1 MIDNL
6 IYILILLTV
15 LYILYSNIVN
25 KTYIRIL
32 TQLLILFSFLFINQK
47 IIRYK
52 DLLHFNLFNLKVIRK
67 EGFSDGKN
75 YIRIERDVSNK
86 PGLIWYKIE
95 IFDENNK
102 NIFEGKRAEEEGNL
116 NTWTIGSEIK
126 LKTSGTYEEN
136 SGVNKS
142 INPTTNFDSINISS
156 IGQSIDNIYVGSKP
170 SVEQSNAFVEFQIP
184 SSLSIKNIKIY
195 RYNNSNLDSYYN
207 NIVVKKLSNSS
218 KFSGSDVLIEEFTA
232 NPINGNVLE
241 FKSPSVTQPP
251 TTQAPTTQAPT
262 TQAPTTQAPTT
273 QAPTTQA
280 TIVTTSP
287 INNYSKLYLIRAY
300 QRAVFT
306 KPPNGTSFATEDE
319 IRKYASNKQRLN
331 KKIRIE
337 ENKYIKFESNG
348 NIITGE
354 IGDEDVLLMFVKAP
368 QDFDGLIK
376 CENENSNNNCWEQDI
391 ASLNNSN
398 LVTQPASV
406 MTTAAATTKPTTT
419 RPTTTGATTTRPT
432 TTRPT
437 TTGASTTRPTTTGAS
452 TTRPTTTGASTTKPT
467 TTGASTTKP
476 TTTGAPTEEEI
487 KAMVREYE
495 RSLKELE
502 KLEDSIPTNLVE
514 EKQKKEKIDRL
525 LRKIDKIG
533 KELEEILYKDEKAK
547 EEQRLKE
554 EERTKFLRKIETV
567 NRSKERQILEA
578 KILGERKSQ
587 ENQAKEH
594 ARRMSRMQK
603 QQYKEEQEANKRRM
617 KAIKEYEEA
626 MERPYLTSGDKEV
639 MYKMSHDIQCNC
651 KPDKLCKPQK
661 RITDFNI
668 TDHPDIVHY
677 MLKSLKCPPNKKVD
691 SNVNYSNTSLSNV
704 SLYESANSTNAGSLI
719 PIDGLEFY

>member
-1 MIDNL
+1 
-6 IYILILLTV
+6 
-15 LYILYSNIVN
+15 
-25 KTYIRIL
+25 
-32 TQLLILFSFLFINQK
+32 
-47 IIRYK
+47 
-52 DLLHFNLFNLKVIRK
+52 
-67 EGFSDGKN
+67 
-75 YIRIERDVSNK
+75 
-86 PGLIWYKIE
+86 
-95 IFDENNK
+95 
-102 NIFEGKRAEEEGNL
+102 
-116 NTWTIGSEIK
+116 
-126 LKTSGTYEEN
+126 
-136 SGVNKS
+136 
-142 INPTTNFDSINISS
+142 
-156 IGQSIDNIYVGSKP
+156 
-170 SVEQSNAFVEFQIP
+170 
-184 SSLSIKNIKIY
+184 
-195 RYNNSNLDSYYN
+195 
-207 NIVVKKLSNSS
+207 
-218 KFSGSDVLIEEFTA
+218 
-232 NPINGNVLE
+232 
-241 FKSPSVTQPP
+241 
-251 TTQAPTTQAPT
+251 
-262 TQAPTTQAPTT
+262 
-273 QAPTTQA
+273 
-280 TIVTTSP
+280 
-287 INNYSKLYLIRAY
+287 
-300 QRAVFT
+300 
-306 KPPNGTSFATEDE
+306 
-319 IRKYASNKQRLN
+319 
-331 KKIRIE
+331 
-337 ENKYIKFESNG
+337 
-348 NIITGE
+348 
-354 IGDEDVLLMFVKAP
+354 
-368 QDFDGLIK
+368 
-376 CENENSNNNCWEQDI
+376 
-391 ASLNNSN
+391 
-398 LVTQPASV
+398 
-406 MTTAAATTKPTTT
+406 
-419 RPTTTGATTTRPT
+419 
-432 TTRPT
+432 
-437 TTGASTTRPTTTGAS
+437 
-452 TTRPTTTGASTTKPT
+452 
-467 TTGASTTKP
+467 
-476 TTTGAPTEEEI
+476 
-487 KAMVREYE
+487 MVREYE

-533 KELEEILYKDEKAK
+533 NELEEILYKDEKAK